1 MTINAYTVTELAGPR
16 VAGRAV
22 KPGQRIELTAEEAR
36 FEVLAGHL
44 KLADEASAPAG
55 ERPKARESETEHPEG
70 EKPSGEGQAPAK
82 ERPAQHKAKK

>member
-1 MTINAYTVTELAGPR
+1 MTINAYTVTEQAGPR

-44 KLADEASAPAG
+44 KLAGEVSAPEG
-55 ERPKARESETEHPEG
+55 VQPKVRQPETEQPEG
-70 EKPSGEGQAPAK
+70 VEQDPA
-82 ERPAQHKAKK
+82 EDRPAQRKAKK